1 MVLSLMPR
9 RMLSFPNLDFPE
21 IWDDNDSWLS
31 DPSTQNGL
39 SLSEDEKNIY
49 VEAAV
54 PGIDPKDV
62 EITFQDNYL
71 WIRGTAKDEEQDKKK
86 KYYRKTSRSF
96 SYRVAV
102 PGDID
107 STKEPEATYRH
118 GIMTVSFP
126 KSPKVQP
133 KKIQLRA
140 VGK

>member
-1 MVLSLMPR
+1 MPR